1 MKPSNREEPELYL
14 LLEDYG
20 KRRSSGPAVVT
31 DWGPEVYPLQL
42 LLDDYGSR
50 PKPPGAIAEIPPAPH
65 APELRL
71 LSEDFDPVRRYREQF
86 PDGAPDLAPLAGEPL
101 DFEVHWDSKIG
112 RDLDRRKAASFAVHA
127 ALIAFLV
134 AQPYQPRPHELTER
148 QVDQPSTNITLLAP
162 SAQEIEALT
171 RSEPDS
177 TGETKVF
184 RGREESEAPAI
195 VVPEPTPQPAPQ
207 PRPTPPIPVVEE
219 EPEPAPAPQ
228 IVEEKPPTVPEPP
241 EPAPVEVAANATPA
255 PGEFQR
261 GKELARRPNPRELP
275 APRAP
280 KPKEEP
286 KLVLEDPKA
295 VAPSEQGPVELAKL
309 GINTRPDQVI
319 QSAIENM
326 QQSGGGRQAVG
337 EGVGAGRSG
346 GYSPPSPGNIGSGL
360 ELLSD
365 PKGVDFRP
373 YLIQVLNAVRRNWYA
388 VLPESARLGLE
399 RGRVAI
405 QFSIDRTGGVPK
417 LVIADAS
424 GSQPLDRAS
433 VAGISASL
441 PFPPLPEDFSGDQI
455 RLQLVFLYN
464 MKR

>member
-1 MKPSNREEPELYL
+1 MKPSHSEKPELYL

-20 KRRSSGPAVVT
+20 KRRPTGPAIAA
-31 DWGPEVYPLQL
+31 DWKPEVYPLAL
-42 LLDDYGSR
+42 LLEDYGQR
-50 PKPPGAIAEIPPAPH
+50 PTPPGAPASIEPAPD
-65 APELRL
+65 ALELRL
-71 LSEDFDPVRRYREQF
+71 LTEDFDPARRYAEQF
-86 PDGAPDLAPLAGEPL
+86 PHGSPDLPPLDGPPL
-101 DFEVHWDSKIG
+101 DFEVSWDGSISRTQLK
-112 RDLDRRKAASFAVHA
+112 RRAGSFAVHL
-127 ALIAFLV
+127 ALIAYLV
-134 AQPYQPRPHELTER
+134 VQPYQKPFEFTEK
-148 QVDQPSTNITLLAP
+148 QVDQPATNITLLAP

-171 RSEPDS
+171 RSQPDS
-177 TGETKVF
+177 EGETKVF
-184 RGREESEAPAI
+184 RGRQQSEAPAI
-195 VVPEPTPQPAPQ
+195 VVPEQPEPQPVEQ
-207 PRPTPPIPVVEE
+207 PKPTPPIPVQEE

-228 IVEEKPPTVPEPP
+228 IVEEKPPTQPEPP
-241 EPAPVEVAANATPA
+241 KPAPVEVAVNTTPA

-261 GKELARRPNPRELP
+261 GKELARTPNPRELP

-280 KPKEEP
+280 KPAEKP

-295 VAPSEQGPVELAKL
+295 VAPSDEGPIELAKL
-309 GINTRPDQVI
+309 GINTRPDQI
-319 QSAIENM
+319 IESAIENM

-337 EGVGAGRSG
+337 EGVGAGASG
-346 GYSPPSPGNIGSGL
+346 GYSTPSPGNIGSGL

-405 QFSIDRTGGVPK
+405 QFSIDRGGEVPK

-441 PFPPLPEDFSGDQI
+441 PFPPLPAEFSGDQI